1 MKCKAAIA
9 LTLSLFSFSAMA
21 DGPKMLEDV
30 KDKLHLPYIEFAKEW
45 MKTST
50 VNKTFQFLDA
60 LVGSSSAIYSYEGKN
75 QITRTFTVSS
85 ENQLD
90 YAFLV
95 FAEYCKANGLTFKH
109 YKTDAYC
116 VNTSDR
122 AQARM
127 KQLMRVTRGRDAIGG
142 YQVREVSFLHQ
153 SQQLADNRYQALK
166 AIEPGNSVATDY
178 GPAMILEHKDNGLV
192 QIQLL
197 NGATRWIRIDEI
209 DLE

>member
-45 MKTST
+45 MKTSAM
-50 VNKTFQFLDA
+50 NKTFQLLDV
-60 LVGSSSAIYSYEGKN
+60 LTGSGDAIFSRESEN
-75 QITRTFTVSS
+75 EITRTFTASS
-85 ENQLD
+85 ENQFD
-90 YAFLV
+90 YAFSV
-95 FAEYCKANGLTFKH
+95 FAEYCKANGFTFKH

-166 AIEPGNSVATDY
+166 TIEPGNNVATDY
-178 GPAMILEHKDNGLV
+178 GSAMILERKDNGLV

>member
-1 MKCKAAIA
+1 MKCKATIA

-21 DGPKMLEDV
+21 DGPKMLEEV
-30 KDKLHLPYIEFAKEW
+30 RDKLNLPYIEFAKEW
-45 MKTST
+45 MKTSAM
-50 VNKTFQFLDA
+50 NKTFQLLDV
-60 LVGSSSAIYSYEGKN
+60 LTGSGGAIFSRESEN
-75 QITRTFTVSS
+75 EITRTFTASS
-85 ENQLD
+85 ENQFD
-90 YAFLV
+90 YAFSV
-95 FAEYCKANGLTFKH
+95 FAEYCKANGFTFKH

-166 AIEPGNSVATDY
+166 TIEPGNNVATDY
-178 GPAMILEHKDNGLV
+178 GSAMILERKDNGLV

>member
-1 MKCKAAIA
+1 MKCKATIA

-30 KDKLHLPYIEFAKEW
+30 KDKLHFPYIEFAKEW
-45 MKTST
+45 MKTSAM
-50 VNKTFQFLDA
+50 NKTFQLLDV
-60 LVGSSSAIYSYEGKN
+60 LTGSGGAIFSRESEN
-75 QITRTFTVSS
+75 EITRTFTASS
-85 ENQLD
+85 ENQFD
-90 YAFLV
+90 YAFSV

-116 VNTSDR
+116 VNSSDR

-166 AIEPGNSVATDY
+166 AIEPGNNVATDY
-178 GPAMILEHKDNGLV
+178 GSAMILERKDNGLV

>member
-9 LTLSLFSFSAMA
+9 LTLSLFSFSALA

-116 VNTSDR
+116 VNTSDH

-127 KQLMRVTRGRDAIGG
+127 KQQMRVTNGRDRIGS

-166 AIEPGNSVATDY
+166 TIEPGNNVATDY
-178 GPAMILEHKDNGLV
+178 GSAMILERKDNGLV

-209 DLE
+209 DLR